1 MRRLRPTDRCRHRR
15 VLRLG
20 HQHTEVG
27 RGVLIGMGN
36 ARAIEFAIHDFT
48 DPLDVREL
56 PTDRIASSH
65 VAQANAVRAQPL
77 HGVAE

>member
-1 MRRLRPTDRCRHRR
+1 

-36 ARAIEFAIHDFT
+36 AHAIEFAIHDFT
-48 DPLDVREL
+48 DPLNE
-56 PTDRIASSH
+56 
-65 VAQANAVRAQPL
+65 
-77 HGVAE
+77 E